1 MTDGQYDSQKEEYKS
16 TVSRKISII
25 IGCLVLMVVVTLIS
39 ASVGTDTEF
48 TKTVQVIWDHLMGNT
63 YPVRSQEWWDDYYI
77 FNNILPGV
85 IMAAIAGAGLALAG
99 TVMQSIMENPLADA
113 YTTGISSGACLG
125 AVTAIIMGF
134 TYSTAASGA
143 GIVVNACVGSLVPAI
158 VIIFMIR
165 WIGNSPATI
174 ILVGTALTFFFNSM
188 VTLVMITASAESLQD
203 AYIWQVG
210 SVTGASWSQIPLM
223 LVLTVL
229 SAVLVQL
236 SSRKLNIISLGENSA
251 KSLGLDVARFR
262 MLCVVL
268 TSVLIASIISF
279 TGVIGFIGL
288 VAPHIV
294 RYLIGGDNR
303 FVVPG
308 SILMGATV
316 LVLAD
321 MVSRLLQDFGNVPLG
336 VVMSFVGAPIFLYLI
351 VRRKAQKDVFRWLA
365 KRITTGLCAANGL
378 SSR

>member
-143 GIVVNACVGSLVPAI
+143 GIVVNAFVGSLVPAI

-365 KRITTGLCAANGL
+365 KMSTTGWFAANRL

>member
-1 MTDGQYDSQKEEYKS
+1 MKDGEYDSQKEEYKS
-16 TVSRKISII
+16 LVTRKTFII
-25 IGCLVLMVVVTLIS
+25 IGCLALMIVVTLIS

-48 TKTVQVIWDHLMGNT
+48 TRTAQVIWDHITGKT
-63 YPVRSQEWWDDYYI
+63 YPPRSLEWWDDYYI
-77 FNNILPGV
+77 FNNVMPGV
-85 IMAAIAGAGLALAG
+85 VMAAIAGAGLALAG

-143 GIVVNACVGSLVPAI
+143 GIVVNAFIGSLVPAVI
-158 VIIFMIR
+158 IIFMIR

-223 LVLTVL
+223 LGLTVI
-229 SAVLVQL
+229 SAIMVQF

-303 FVVPG
+303 FVIPG

-351 VRRKAQKDVFRWLA
+351 VRRKAKKDVFRWRGR
-365 KRITTGLCAANGL
+365 KIITG
-378 SSR
+378 

>member
-99 TVMQSIMENPLADA
+99 TVLQSIMENPLADA

-143 GIVVNACVGSLVPAI
+143 GIVVNAFVGSLVPAI

-365 KRITTGLCAANGL
+365 KRITTGSCAANGL